1 MLEQALALPDGD
13 AAEHQL
19 RSAVQRARDTGDA
32 HAQYRALDALALRR
46 RQLDDNRVSLDLWLQ
61 AREAARLAGAPAGD
75 RVRLDAS
82 VAFNL
87 VSLGLA
93 DQAVEYAE
101 AAYERALTL
110 SGGTE
115 RVRAM
120 NALALTQTRL
130 GHYSQAQT
138 TYRQAVRE
146 ARLLPNALREL
157 WRAYNNRGV
166 CCSDEAQRS
175 NASPARRAALLRRQ
189 LRFNSLAARV
199 AAHDGETLYVLCND
213 TEALALLSRTDE
225 AEAVFKRLQ
234 QMLAAQPPQA
244 TDARELS
251 AVAMHLQGLIAMQR
265 GRFASAAML
274 MMQGIAALEALEAR
288 DDLPSLLDRLSE
300 AEEGRGHY
308 REALAAVRR
317 AARIRLE
324 LAQAQS
330 EARLRMLEVRQG
342 LQQARVFIEQ
352 ERRRSQAME
361 VERRALQD
369 EAQRL
374 VEATRTDPL
383 TGLGNRRLF
392 DEAARGL
399 AVDSDEPVG
408 LAVLDLDHFKQVND
422 NHSHAVGDRVLVVV
436 AELLRRTCRPED
448 VLVRLGGEEFAVVL
462 RRMPPEAAQRA
473 CERLRHTIASHDWH
487 ALRQGLVITVS
498 IGLVTAQTPVDAGT
512 MLVRADVLL
521 YDAKRAG
528 RDRVCV
534 HAQV

>member
-1 MLEQALALPDGD
+1 MLEEALVTPEGLL
-13 AAEHQL
+13 AERRL
-19 RSAVQRARDTGDA
+19 RAAVQHAHDTGDA
-32 HAQYRALDALALRR
+32 QTQYLALDALAQRR
-46 RQLDDNRVSLDLWLQ
+46 RRLDDNRVSLDLWLQ
-61 AREAARLAGAPAGD
+61 AREAARVAGAPAGD

-101 AAYERALTL
+101 AAFERALTL
-110 SGGTE
+110 GGGTE
-115 RVRAM
+115 LVRAM

-130 GHYSQAQT
+130 GHYTQAQA

-146 ARLLPNALREL
+146 ARGLPDAQREL
-157 WRAYNNRGV
+157 WRAHINRGV
-166 CCSDEAQRS
+166 CCSDQAQRS
-175 NASPARRAALLRRQ
+175 DVPSSRRGALLRRQ
-189 LRFNSLAARV
+189 LRCNTMAARV
-199 AAHDGETLYVLCND
+199 AVDEGETLFVLCND
-213 TEALALLSRTDE
+213 TEALALLGRTDE
-225 AEAVFKRLQ
+225 AELTFQRLQ
-234 QMLAAQPPQA
+234 CMLAAQPPDA
-244 TDARELS
+244 TDTRELG
-251 AVAMHLQGLIAMQR
+251 AVATHLHGLIEMQR
-265 GRFASAAML
+265 GRFASAAAL
-274 MMQGIAALEALEAR
+274 MKQGISALEALEAM

-300 AEEGRGHY
+300 AEEGGGRY

-374 VEATRTDPL
+374 VQANRTDPL

-408 LAVLDLDHFKQVND
+408 LAVLDLDHFKLVND
-422 NHSHAVGDRVLVVV
+422 THSHAVGDRVLVVV

-448 VLVRLGGEEFAVVL
+448 VIVRLGGEEFAVVL
-462 RRMPPEAAQRA
+462 RRMPPEAAQRT
-473 CERLRHTIASHDWH
+473 CERLRHAIASHHWQ
-487 ALRQGLVITVS
+487 ALQPGLRVTVS
-498 IGLVTAQTPVDAGT
+498 IGLVTAQTPADAGT
-512 MLVRADVLL
+512 MLARADALL

-534 HAQV
+534 QAQV